1 MPIVGAL
8 AAALAL
14 FAANGDHLDVAGGGS
29 RALAPVPRIAIRPTQ
44 ESIPGGAYVAGLI
57 EAMSPPGAP
66 ANGPNHDGM
75 SLRELRSSDLS
86 HQTTF
91 PLLAGRF

>member
-1 MPIVGAL
+1 MPIIGAF

-14 FAANGDHLDVAGGGS
+14 FAANGDRGELHLRGS
-29 RALAPVPRIAIRPTQ
+29 RALAATPRIAAPPQ
-44 ESIPGGAYVAGLI
+44 QSISMGAYVAGLV
-57 EAMSPPGAP
+57 EAMSPPAARTDRP
-66 ANGPNHDGM
+66 HYDGM
-75 SLRELRSSDLS
+75 SLRELRSGDLS